1 MLKLIGRWTL
11 ASLLVTPLL
20 VGCGGSDTGGSDLD
34 AMADLLDDKVE
45 ADAETAAADAVAA
58 SQAEVDALQAKA
70 DALKNEAPSEISVH
84 DMQRGSALEGGGAA
98 STMIRGGIAAEQKYG
113 MINVQKATQIFW
125 GLESRWPKD
134 HAEFMEKVIEFNQI
148 KLEPLKE
155 PYEYYYDAELNQ
167 QLPLKRPKPE
177 AIEAAQAAAD
187 KAKAALQE

>member
-1 MLKLIGRWTL
+1 MRNPIGRWTL

-20 VGCGGSDTGGSDLD
+20 FGCGESDSGGSDLD

-45 ADAETAAADAVAA
+45 ADAETAAADAAAA

-70 DALKNEAPSEISVH
+70 DALKNEAPSEISIH
-84 DMQRGSALEGGGAA
+84 DMQRGAALEGGGYA
-98 STMIRGGIAAEQKYG
+98 STVLRGGIAAEQKLG
-113 MINVQKATQIFW
+113 LAQVTHALTLFN

-155 PYEYYYDAELNQ
+155 PYEYLYDPEVDPTK
-167 QLPLKRPKPE
+167 PLKRPKLE
-177 AIEAAQAAAD
+177 AIEAAQKAAD
-187 KAKAALQE
+187 DARAALAG